1 LSEQFL
7 NIARARWWRF
17 AVYAMLGELAV
28 LCPVITGFFMPAE
41 NNGAGGQRPRT
52 HAPARKENNMAIRD
66 LIPWNKNQLPTTG
79 DVYDPFVTFHRE
91 MNRLFDDVFRGFGNF
106 GSLGRPMM
114 EGQFSWPRIELDET
128 DKAVTVSAE
137 LPGLSEKDVQVEIAN
152 GVLSIRGE
160 KKSERDN
167 GGRYSERYY
176 GSFERRI
183 PLDGV
188 QEDKAE
194 ANFRN
199 GVLTVSLPK
208 TEQASQNVK
217 RITINT
223 N

>member
-1 LSEQFL
+1 MKE
-7 NIARARWWRF
+7 
-17 AVYAMLGELAV
+17 
-28 LCPVITGFFMPAE
+28 
-41 NNGAGGQRPRT
+41 RT
-52 HAPARKENNMAIRD
+52 MAFRD
-66 LIPWNKNQLPTTG
+66 LIPWSKNQELAPAR
-79 DVYDPFVTFHRE
+79 DNFDPFTTLHRE
-91 MNRLFDDVFRGFGNF
+91 MNRLFDDAFRGFGSF
-106 GSLGRPMM
+106 GSLSRMGTPLM
-114 EGQFSWPRIELDET
+114 EGQFGWPKLELSET

-137 LPGLSEKDVQVEIAN
+137 LPGLTEKDVQVEIAN

-160 KKSERDN
+160 KKSESDN

-188 QEDKAE
+188 EEDKAE

>member
-1 LSEQFL
+1 
-7 NIARARWWRF
+7 
-17 AVYAMLGELAV
+17 
-28 LCPVITGFFMPAE
+28 
-41 NNGAGGQRPRT
+41 
-52 HAPARKENNMAIRD
+52 MAIRD
-66 LIPWNKNQLPTTG
+66 LIPWNKEQQLARKG
-79 DVYDPFVTFHRE
+79 EAYDPFLTLHRE
-91 MNRLFDDVFRGFGNF
+91 MNRLFDDVFRGFGSF
-106 GSLGRPMM
+106 GSFGRLGSPMM
-114 EGQFSWPRIELDET
+114 EGQFGWPHIELNET

-160 KKSERDN
+160 KKAEHDN

-188 QEDKAE
+188 HEDKAE

-217 RITINT
+217 RIAINT
-223 N
+223 NSTN

>member
-1 LSEQFL
+1 M
-7 NIARARWWRF
+7 R
-17 AVYAMLGELAV
+17 
-28 LCPVITGFFMPAE
+28 PA
-41 NNGAGGQRPRT
+41 Q
-52 HAPARKENNMAIRD
+52 PANRKESNMAIRD
-66 LIPWNKNQLPTTG
+66 LIPWNKNQQLATTG
-79 DVYDPFVTFHRE
+79 EAYDPFLTLHRE
-91 MNRLFDDVFRGFGNF
+91 MNRLFDDVFRGFGSFGNF
-106 GSLGRPMM
+106 GRLGSPLM
-114 EGQFSWPRIELDET
+114 ESQFSWPRIELDET

-137 LPGLSEKDVQVEIAN
+137 LPGMNEKDVQVEIAN

-160 KKSERDN
+160 KKSETDN

-183 PLDGV
+183 PLEGV

-208 TEQASQNVK
+208 TEQAGQSVK
-217 RITINT
+217 RIAINA

>member
-1 LSEQFL
+1 
-7 NIARARWWRF
+7 
-17 AVYAMLGELAV
+17 
-28 LCPVITGFFMPAE
+28 
-41 NNGAGGQRPRT
+41 
-52 HAPARKENNMAIRD
+52 MAIRD
-66 LIPWNKNQLPTTG
+66 LIPWNKNQLSTTS

-114 EGQFSWPRIELDET
+114 EGQFSWPRIELNET
-128 DKAVTVSAE
+128 DNAVTVSAE

-152 GVLSIRGE
+152 GILSIRGE
-160 KKSERDN
+160 KKAEHDQ
-167 GGRYSERYY
+167 GGKYSERYY
-176 GSFERRI
+176 GAFERRI

>member
-1 LSEQFL
+1 
-7 NIARARWWRF
+7 
-17 AVYAMLGELAV
+17 
-28 LCPVITGFFMPAE
+28 
-41 NNGAGGQRPRT
+41 
-52 HAPARKENNMAIRD
+52 MAIRD
-66 LIPWNKNQLPTTG
+66 LIPWNKNQQLATTG
-79 DVYDPFVTFHRE
+79 DAYDPFLTLHRE

-106 GSLGRPMM
+106 GRVGASLM

-128 DKAVTVSAE
+128 DKTVTVSAE
-137 LPGLSEKDVQVEIAN
+137 LPGLNEKDVQVEIAN

-160 KKSERDN
+160 KKSETDN

-183 PLDGV
+183 PLEGV

-194 ANFRN
+194 AHFRN

-208 TEQASQNVK
+208 TEQAAQSVK
-217 RITINT
+217 RIAINT

>member
-1 LSEQFL
+1 
-7 NIARARWWRF
+7 
-17 AVYAMLGELAV
+17 
-28 LCPVITGFFMPAE
+28 
-41 NNGAGGQRPRT
+41 
-52 HAPARKENNMAIRD
+52 MAIRD
-66 LIPWNKNQLPTTG
+66 LIPWNKNQQLATTG
-79 DVYDPFVTFHRE
+79 EAYDPLLTLHRE

-106 GSLGRPMM
+106 GRFGSPLM
-114 EGQFSWPRIELDET
+114 EGQFGWPRIELNET
-128 DKAVTVSAE
+128 DKVVTVSAE

-160 KKSERDN
+160 KKAEHDN

-199 GVLTVSLPK
+199 GLLTVSLPK
-208 TEQASQNVK
+208 TEQAGQSVR
-217 RITINT
+217 RIAINT
-223 N
+223 NGAK